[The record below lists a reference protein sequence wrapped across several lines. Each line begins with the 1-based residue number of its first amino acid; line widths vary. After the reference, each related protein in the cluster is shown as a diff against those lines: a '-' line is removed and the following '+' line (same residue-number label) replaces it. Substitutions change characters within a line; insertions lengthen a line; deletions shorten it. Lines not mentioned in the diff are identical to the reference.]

1 MPNLRPA
8 KGAFSEVTFPPS
20 HKAMAGQAGQPP
32 QTTLNLAV
40 VLLFDFVLNDF

>member
-8 KGAFSEVTFPPS
+8 KGAFSAVTFPPS
-20 HKAMAGQAGQPP
+20 HKAMAGQARQPP
-32 QTTLNLAV
+32 QTAFYLAV